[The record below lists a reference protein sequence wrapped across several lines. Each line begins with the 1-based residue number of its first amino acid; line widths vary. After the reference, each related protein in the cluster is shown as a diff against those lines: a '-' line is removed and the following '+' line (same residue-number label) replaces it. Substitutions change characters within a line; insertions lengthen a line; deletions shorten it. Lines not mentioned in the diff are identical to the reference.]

1 MTKETHL
8 VPVQIV
14 GLQPYTE
21 AVTVF
26 LKGEGPKVV
35 PIVIGLSE
43 AEALLMAI
51 QKNKPSH
58 PVAYDLLQNLLD
70 HVQGSMRHL
79 VIHSIREKTFYAYLV
94 IDGKTKPIILDCR
107 PSDGMVLAKRLNA
120 PIYLTPEVIDQTG
133 VESEEEK

>member
-1 MTKETHL
+1 MTQETHL

-26 LKGEGPKVV
+26 LKGDGPKVV
-35 PIVIGLSE
+35 PIVVGLFE

-58 PVAYDLLQNLLD
+58 PVAYDLLQNLLE
-70 HVQGSMRHL
+70 HVQGSIRHL

-120 PIYLTPEVIDQTG
+120 PIFLTPEVIDQTG
-133 VESEEEK
+133 MDSEAEE